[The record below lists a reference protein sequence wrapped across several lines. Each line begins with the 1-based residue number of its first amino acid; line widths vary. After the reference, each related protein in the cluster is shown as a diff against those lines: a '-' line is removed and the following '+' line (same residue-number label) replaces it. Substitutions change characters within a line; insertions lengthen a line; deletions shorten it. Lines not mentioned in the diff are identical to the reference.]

1 MAELGKVRKTKTY
14 AEELGELDELLTS
27 TILRIKKVRLL
38 TEALHAGKDITKEVV
53 WNDEIRNYKTNK
65 LAIVKQEAQNNRS
78 LLDTDDDLA
87 DDFIKPV
94 KTRKASEKK
103 EKKSTYE
110 QTLELLHEGLDPEE
124 VAKERSLSVK
134 TILGHCAVLI
144 KEDKL
149 SIDEVLPQDRITELD
164 ELIGD
169 YTGTSL
175 TPLKE
180 QLGDN
185 VSYEEL
191 RLWQA
196 SKMRD

>member
-1 MAELGKVRKTKTY
+1 MAELGRVRKTKTY

-53 WNDEIRNYKTNK
+53 WNEEIRNYKTNK

-78 LLDTDDDLA
+78 LLDTDDD

-94 KTRKASEKK
+94 KTKKASEKK

-110 QTLELLHEGLDPEE
+110 QTLELLHEGLDPEQ

-149 SIDEVLPQDRITELD
+149 SIDEVLTHDRIAELD
-164 ELIGD
+164 DLIGD
-169 YTGTSL
+169 YEGTSL

-180 QLGDN
+180 QLGDD

>member
-1 MAELGKVRKTKTY
+1 M
-14 AEELGELDELLTS
+14 
-27 TILRIKKVRLL
+27 
-38 TEALHAGKDITKEVV
+38 
-53 WNDEIRNYKTNK
+53 
-65 LAIVKQEAQNNRS
+65 
-78 LLDTDDDLA
+78 DTDDDVA

-94 KTRKASEKK
+94 NRKKTDEKK

-110 QTLELLHEGLDPEE
+110 QTLELLHEGLDPEQ

-149 SIDEVLPQDRITELD
+149 SIDEVLPQERIAELD
-164 ELIGD
+164 DLIGD
-169 YTGTSL
+169 YEGTSL

-180 QLGDN
+180 QLGDD